1 MMFRT
6 VYKSKIQ
13 GAVVTEANLEYVG
26 SITIDKDLLDVADI
40 IPNERVQ
47 VVNLNN
53 GSRLETYT
61 ISGKKGSGTI
71 CMNGGTARW
80 AVVGDRILIISY
92 VMMETKDA
100 VAFKPKV
107 IFVDEKNR
115 IDSKRNQKPENREQK
130 NKN

>member
-1 MMFRT
+1 MFRT
-6 VYKSKIQ
+6 IYKSKIQ
-13 GAVVTEANLEYVG
+13 GAIVTEANLEYVG
-26 SITIDKDLLDVADI
+26 SITIDEDLLDAADI

-53 GSRLETYT
+53 GSRLETYV

-92 VMMETKDA
+92 AMMEAKDA
-100 VAFKPKV
+100 VVFKPKV
-107 IFVDEKNR
+107 IFVND
-115 IDSKRNQKPENREQK
+115 K
-130 NKN
+130 NKIVSRK

>member
-13 GAVVTEANLEYVG
+13 GAVVTEANLEYAG
-26 SITIDKDLLDVADI
+26 SITIDEDLLDAADI

-53 GSRLETYT
+53 GTRLETYV
-61 ISGKKGSGTI
+61 ISGKKGSGVI

-80 AVVGDRILIISY
+80 AVVGDRILVISY
-92 VMMETKDA
+92 AMMEAKDT
-100 VAFKPKV
+100 VVFKPKV
-107 IFVDEKNR
+107 IFVND
-115 IDSKRNQKPENREQK
+115 K
-130 NKN
+130 NKITGKK

>member
-6 VYKSKIQ
+6 IYKSKIQ

-26 SITIDKDLLDVADI
+26 SITIDEDLLNAADI

-47 VVNLNN
+47 IVNLNN
-53 GSRLETYT
+53 GSRLETYV
-61 ISGKKGSGTI
+61 ISGKKGSGVI

-92 VMMETKDA
+92 AMMETKDA
-100 VAFKPKV
+100 AVFKPKV
-107 IFVDEKNR
+107 IFVNEKNK
-115 IDSKRNQKPENREQK
+115 ITGKK
-130 NKN
+130 

>member
-13 GAVVTEANLEYVG
+13 GAIVTEANLEYVG
-26 SITIDKDLLDVADI
+26 SITIDEDLLDAADI

-53 GSRLETYT
+53 GSRLETYV
-61 ISGKKGSGTI
+61 IPGKKGSGVI

-80 AVVGDRILIISY
+80 AVVGDRILVISY
-92 VMMETKDA
+92 AMMEAKDA
-100 VAFKPKV
+100 VIFKPKV
-107 IFVDEKNR
+107 IFVSD
-115 IDSKRNQKPENREQK
+115 K
-130 NKN
+130 NKITNRK

>member
-1 MMFRT
+1 MMLRT

-13 GAVVTEANLEYVG
+13 GAIVTEANLEYVG
-26 SITIDKDLLDVADI
+26 SITIDEDLIAAADI

-53 GSRLETYT
+53 GSRLETYV

-92 VMMETKDA
+92 AMMETKEA
-100 VAFKPKV
+100 AAFKPKV
-107 IFVDEKNR
+107 IFVTSSNKIE
-115 IDSKRNQKPENREQK
+115 SKK
-130 NKN
+130 

>member
-26 SITIDKDLLDVADI
+26 SITIDEDLLDVADI
-40 IPNERVQ
+40 MPNERVQ

-53 GSRLETYT
+53 GSRLETYA
-61 ISGKKGSGTI
+61 ISGKKGSGAI

-80 AVVGDRILIISY
+80 AVVGDRILVISY
-92 VMMETKDA
+92 AMMETKDA
-100 VAFKPKV
+100 VVFKPKV
-107 IFVDEKNR
+107 IFVND
-115 IDSKRNQKPENREQK
+115 K
-130 NKN
+130 NKIVSKK

>member
-6 VYKSKIQ
+6 IYKSKIQ

-26 SITIDKDLLDVADI
+26 SITIDEDLLDASNI

-53 GSRLETYT
+53 GSRLETYV
-61 ISGKKGSGTI
+61 ISGKKGSGII

-80 AVVGDRILIISY
+80 AVVGDRILVISY
-92 VMMETKDA
+92 AMMEEKDA
-100 VAFKPKV
+100 AVFKPKV
-107 IFVDEKNR
+107 IFVND
-115 IDSKRNQKPENREQK
+115 K
-130 NKN
+130 NKITGKK

>member
-6 VYKSKIQ
+6 IHKSKIQ
-13 GAVVTEANLEYVG
+13 GAIVTEANLEYVG
-26 SITIDKDLLDVADI
+26 SITIDEDLLNAADI

-47 VVNLNN
+47 IVNLNN
-53 GSRLETYT
+53 GSRLETYV
-61 ISGKKGSGTI
+61 ISGKKGSGVI

-92 VMMETKDA
+92 AMMETKDA

-107 IFVDEKNR
+107 IFVNEKNKIVSR
-115 IDSKRNQKPENREQK
+115 K
-130 NKN
+130 